1 MITRGRVFDKSR
13 LRLGI
18 VIALVCGALT
28 YLLLQGLSS
37 ATTYFRNADEAMAE
51 YADLGTKRFRLQG
64 TVVPGTVAA
73 ADGTV
78 SFDVVYNCS
87 AVSVVHRG
95 DPPELFKPG
104 IPVVLEGAFAE
115 SALRADAIESSV
127 PVYLSDTIFVRHT
140 DEYRSAEADRIEAAN
155 AETSLCP

>member
-73 ADGTV
+73 ADGSVT
-78 SFDVVYNCS
+78 FDVVYNCS
-87 AVSVVHRG
+87 AVSVLHRG

-104 IPVVLEGAFAE
+104 IPVVLEGAFA
-115 SALRADAIESSV
+115 APADDAASEGSV

-140 DEYRSAEADRIEAAN
+140 NEYRSAEGDRIEAAN